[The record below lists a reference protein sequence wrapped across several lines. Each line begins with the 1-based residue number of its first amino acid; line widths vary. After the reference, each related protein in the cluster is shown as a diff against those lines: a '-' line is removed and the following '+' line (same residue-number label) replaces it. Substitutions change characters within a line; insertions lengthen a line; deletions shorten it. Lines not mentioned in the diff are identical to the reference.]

1 MGSNSQGKNKDRKTA
16 LAKAKDSLLEGF
28 SLISDEKLI
37 ALYANLLKCR
47 MVEQRLGNGG
57 TRRNYSSSRCHEAGT
72 VGVAID
78 LSSDDAMCSPDHGI
92 VTGFQKDPP
101 IEAILLLSGADGLT
115 GRFRSGSQSHSL
127 NGNGVAPAIAS
138 RTHTQAAIGAA
149 LANKTTK
156 NGRIAVVFGHNAA
169 SELWNEALHIASL
182 HALPMIF
189 VNHEQRERS
198 PAART
203 PRNPKTNQR
212 ANPGTPW
219 FPDIVVDS
227 NDVVAVYR
235 VANEAISRARLG
247 RGPTLIECQPF
258 RLKGMT
264 TGDGNKSGNGRHTLD
279 PISNM
284 EAYLRRKGLFQR
296 HLRNDILAGFT
307 NELDA
312 TLSNGAIS
320 RLKR

>member
-1 MGSNSQGKNKDRKTA
+1 MSSNSKDKGKDRKTA
-16 LAKAKDSLLEGF
+16 LTKDTDSLREGF

-47 MVEQRLGNGG
+47 MVEQRLANGG
-57 TRRNYSSSRCHEAGT
+57 GAHRDYSSSRGHEAGT

-101 IEAILLLSGADGLT
+101 IEAVLLLSGAHGLT
-115 GRFRSGSQSHSL
+115 GRFRSGSL
-127 NGNGVAPAIAS
+127 NGNGAS
-138 RTHTQAAIGAA
+138 PGMAKTHTQTAIGAA
-149 LANKTTK
+149 LASKTSK
-156 NGRIAVVFGHNAA
+156 NGRIAVVFGNNAA

-189 VNHEQRERS
+189 VNREQRKRS
-198 PAART
+198 RAAGTPA
-203 PRNPKTNQR
+203 NPKTNQHS
-212 ANPGTPW
+212 NPETPW

-258 RLKGMT
+258 RLIGRT
-264 TGDGNKSGNGRHTLD
+264 TGEGNRSGNGRRTLD

-284 EAYLRRKGLFQR
+284 ETYLRRKGLFQR
-296 HLRNDILAGFT
+296 HLRDDILAGFT
-307 NELDA
+307 KELNA
-312 TLSNGAIS
+312 TLSRNGLS
-320 RLKR
+320 RAGR

>member
-1 MGSNSQGKNKDRKTA
+1 MGSTSKEKYEDRKTA
-16 LAKAKDSLLEGF
+16 LTKDTDSHLEGF

-47 MVEQRLGNGG
+47 MVEQRLANGG
-57 TRRNYSSSRCHEAGT
+57 TRRNYSSARGHEAGT
-72 VGVAID
+72 VGVSID
-78 LSSDDAMCSPDHGI
+78 LSPDDAMCSPDRGI
-92 VTGFQKDPP
+92 VTGFQKDAP
-101 IEAILLLSGADGLT
+101 IEAILLLSGAHGLT
-115 GRFRSGSQSHSL
+115 GRFHSGSQSRSL
-127 NGNGVAPAIAS
+127 NGNGAAPDRATRA
-138 RTHTQAAIGAA
+138 HTQAAIGAA
-149 LANKTTK
+149 LASKTRK
-156 NGRIAVVFGHNAA
+156 NGGIAVVFGHNAA

-189 VNHEQRERS
+189 VNREHRKRS
-198 PAART
+198 PAARA
-203 PRNPKTNQR
+203 PGNLKTNQH
-212 ANPGTPW
+212 ANLETPW
-219 FPDIVVDS
+219 FPNIVVDS

-264 TGDGNKSGNGRHTLD
+264 TGDGNKSSNGRHTLD

-284 EAYLRRKGLFQR
+284 ETYLRRKGLFQR

-307 NELDA
+307 KELEA
-312 TLSNGAIS
+312 TLLQNGLLSS
-320 RLKR
+320 RP

>member
-1 MGSNSQGKNKDRKTA
+1 MSSNGKDKGKDRDTA
-16 LAKAKDSLLEGF
+16 LTKDTDSLREGF

-47 MVEQRLGNGG
+47 MVEQRLANGG
-57 TRRNYSSSRCHEAGT
+57 GAHRDYSSSRGHEAGT

-101 IEAILLLSGADGLT
+101 IEAVLLLSGAHGLT
-115 GRFRSGSQSHSL
+115 GRFRIGSQSRSL
-127 NGNGVAPAIAS
+127 NGNGAS
-138 RTHTQAAIGAA
+138 PGMAKTHTQTAIGAA
-149 LANKTTK
+149 LASKTSK
-156 NGRIAVVFGHNAA
+156 NGRIAVVFGNNGA

-189 VNHEQRERS
+189 VNHEQRKRS
-198 PAART
+198 PAAGT
-203 PRNPKTNQR
+203 PANPKTNQR
-212 ANPGTPW
+212 ANPETPW

-258 RLKGMT
+258 RLIGRT
-264 TGDGNKSGNGRHTLD
+264 TGEGNRSGTSRRTLD

-284 EAYLRRKGLFQR
+284 ETYLRRKGLFQR
-296 HLRNDILAGFT
+296 QLRDDILAGFT
-307 NELDA
+307 KELNA
-312 TLSNGAIS
+312 TLSRNGLS
-320 RLKR
+320 RSGR